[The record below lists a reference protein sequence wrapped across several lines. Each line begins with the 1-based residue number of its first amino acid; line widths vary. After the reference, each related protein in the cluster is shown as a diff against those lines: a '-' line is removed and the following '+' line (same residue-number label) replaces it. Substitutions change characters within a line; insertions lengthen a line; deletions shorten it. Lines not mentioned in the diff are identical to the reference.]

1 MSATPTN
8 TQVVLARRPPG
19 VPTVDDFEIAE
30 SPIPRP
36 VAGEVFVRTIYV
48 SVDPYMRGRLWEQP
62 LRGEPIA
69 LGQVMIGAGVG
80 EVVFSSDP
88 RLREGEIVRG
98 EFGWQKYAVTNLD
111 ALEIIDRQAAPL
123 STALGVLGMPGLTAY
138 YGMLEVARPRAGDTA
153 VVTAAAGAVG
163 SAAGQI
169 AKLQG
174 CRVVGICGSDEK
186 CMYLVNEL
194 GFDAAINYRSQPL
207 DAALES
213 ACPDGID
220 VIFDN
225 VGGEVLEALLR
236 RINLHARI
244 ALCGAI
250 SQYHSTELTPVPPHS
265 RTLHSRRARM
275 EGFLVN
281 DFADRDAA
289 AMAALSEWV
298 AAGQLTYRENIVAG
312 IENAPA
318 AFVGLFTGT
327 NIGKQLVR
335 VSPEDVSVVDPS

>member
-1 MSATPTN
+1 MSSTPTN

-19 VPTVDDFEIAE
+19 VPTVDDFEIVE

-138 YGMLEVARPRAGDTA
+138 YGMLEVAQPRAGETA

-174 CRVVGICGSDEK
+174 CRVVGTCGSDEK
-186 CMYLVNEL
+186 CIYLVNEL
-194 GFDAAINYRSQPL
+194 NFDAAINYRSQPL
-207 DAALES
+207 DTALES

-225 VGGEVLEALLR
+225 VGGEALEAMLR

-244 ALCGAI
+244 AA
-250 SQYHSTELTPVPPHS
+250 T
-265 RTLHSRRARM
+265 ARH
-275 EGFLVN
+275 
-281 DFADRDAA
+281 RD
-289 AMAALSEWV
+289 SNE
-298 AAGQLTYRENIVAG
+298 
-312 IENAPA
+312 
-318 AFVGLFTGT
+318 
-327 NIGKQLVR
+327 
-335 VSPEDVSVVDPS
+335 

>member
-1 MSATPTN
+1 MTATPTN
-8 TQVVLARRPPG
+8 TQVVLARRPVG
-19 VPTVDDFEIAE
+19 VPEVDDFEIVE

-36 VAGEVFVRTIYV
+36 TAGEVFVRTIYV
-48 SVDPYMRGRLWEQP
+48 SVDPYMRGRLWVKP
-62 LRGEPIA
+62 LRGQPIA
-69 LGQVMIGAGVG
+69 LGQMMIGEGVG

-98 EFGWQKYAVTNLD
+98 EFGWQKYAVTTLEH
-111 ALEIIDRQAAPL
+111 LEIIDRNAAPL
-123 STALGVLGMPGLTAY
+123 STALGILGMPGLTAY
-138 YGMLEVARPRAGDTA
+138 YGMLEVARPRAGDTV
-153 VVTAAAGAVG
+153 VVTGAAGAVG

-174 CRVVGICGSDEK
+174 CRVVGTCGSDAK

-194 GFDAAINYRSQPL
+194 GFDAAINYRTQPL
-207 DAALES
+207 DDGLAS

-220 VIFDN
+220 VIFEN

-250 SQYHSTELTPVPPHS
+250 SQYHSQELAPVPPHS

-281 DFADRDAA
+281 DFEDRDPE
-289 AMAALSEWV
+289 AMAALTEWV
-298 AAGQLTYRENIVAG
+298 TTGQLTYRENIVVG

-318 AFVGLFTGT
+318 AFVGLFTGENT
-327 NIGKQLVR
+327 GKQLVR
-335 VSPEDVSVVDPS
+335 VSSEDVSVREPQ